1 MARGAAQARRKAAKA
16 QTGTRKQVAA
26 RRPPTVEST
35 MFFPRLRRQAKWV
48 FLLLAV
54 VFAGGFVFFGVGSG
68 STGLGDLLR
77 GNFNIF
83 GSNGGSTNSSAVK
96 AALQKTQAHPK
107 DPNAWNDLATAYQ
120 TDGKSGDANKAYLR
134 LLKLRPNDL
143 SALQSVSGYYETN
156 YQNKVNEAQA
166 LQREAPLT
174 LPGVLGVSSA
184 SQIGQAL
191 GNDPTS
197 QQLTQKA
204 QAAFTEATTALQ
216 NDAAIYKRIAKL
228 QPGDLNTQY
237 HYAQVADLTGDSK
250 SAIAAYKQ
258 VLKLGKN
265 DPGAQQSAQVARQR
279 IAALSAATHG

>member
-1 MARGAAQARRKAAKA
+1 RDGVPDRRKVRRCQQGVPSPAQAASE
-16 QTGTRKQVAA
+16 
-26 RRPPTVEST
+26 RPERPSERV
-35 MFFPRLRRQAKWV
+35 R
-48 FLLLAV
+48 
-54 VFAGGFVFFGVGSG
+54 
-68 STGLGDLLR
+68 LLR
-77 GNFNIF
+77 DE
-83 GSNGGSTNSSAVK
+83 
-96 AALQKTQAHPK
+96 LPEQ
-107 DPNAWNDLATAYQ
+107 
-120 TDGKSGDANKAYLR
+120 
-134 LLKLRPNDL
+134 
-143 SALQSVSGYYETN
+143 
-156 YQNKVNEAQA
+156 VNEAQA

-174 LPGVLGVSSA
+174 LPSVLGVSTA